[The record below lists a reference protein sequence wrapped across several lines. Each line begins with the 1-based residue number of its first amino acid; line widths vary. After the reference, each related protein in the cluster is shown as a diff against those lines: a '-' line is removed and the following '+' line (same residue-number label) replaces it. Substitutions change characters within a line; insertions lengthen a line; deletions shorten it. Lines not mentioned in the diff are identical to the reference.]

1 MLKYHRPADAAPP
14 PTQERADAFDAL
26 TDLFLGEVT
35 AEPIAGCNNSTVVAP
50 GGGSGE
56 RTTPPPCDEPLASMR
71 LEIDRDDDAE
81 VSEQE
86 TIGWKPMARTKAQP
100 CEPSLPEMP
109 VVELMVLGHLPLMGS
124 AWAGQYVR
132 HLAARDGAG
141 VVVVRLGVGRA
152 RVELVDPRAAAQSTP
167 VLGDF
172 AAAIRAGLHGAKR
185 VVVQVGGGDD
195 EPPRGCEQCDR
206 ITLLTSSDEAG
217 VVAAYRLL
225 KRLASVVTAGSPVE
239 HDCTIGVAA
248 MGCDESRAAGM
259 WRRLMEAGQSFL
271 GVHIEPAGCI
281 ERIDSGPGS
290 AMLFEGAWGG
300 GIAGIIDLV
309 EASADEDAAAAQVG
323 ISRGPLEA
331 LEVVTAR
338 VAEVVA
344 AATPRTV
351 IVPPAKMPE
360 PVAVPKPVAL
370 IEPPTVTS
378 HVSMAAPVM
387 AVEHSPTAAAPA
399 FPTPMPA
406 AAAKTPPA
414 TDEFDL
420 CVLVPGT
427 TSMAARCPFD
437 EGVQLAVDGGGQL
450 HLMLL
455 DHAASPSETNRTEQ
469 ACSRLT
475 AVGAW
480 AGLNAKLLAL
490 TMPGGPRLDP
500 SRTAVSHL
508 FTSSPA
514 AARRLL
520 DSSVRVHAMMPAS
533 AQVAGWVCA
542 ALN

>member
-1 MLKYHRPADAAPP
+1 MLKYHRPADAP

-35 AEPIAGCNNSTVVAP
+35 AEPIAGCTNSTVVAP
-50 GGGSGE
+50 SGGE
-56 RTTPPPCDEPLASMR
+56 RSAPPPADEPLATMR
-71 LEIDRDDDAE
+71 LEIDRD
-81 VSEQE
+81 SEAGAQVQD
-86 TIGWKPMARTKAQP
+86 TINWKTVTREEAQP
-100 CEPSLPEMP
+100 GEPSSPEMP
-109 VVELMVLGHLPLMGS
+109 VIELMVLGHLPLMGS

-132 HLAARDGAG
+132 HLAARDGSG

-152 RVELVDPRAAAQSTP
+152 RVELVDPRASVQATQ

-172 AAAIRAGLHGAKR
+172 ASAIHAGLHNAKR
-185 VVVQVGGGDD
+185 VVVQVSSSDD

-225 KRLASVVTAGSPVE
+225 KRLASVLTAGTPAE
-239 HDCTIGVAA
+239 HDCAIGVAA
-248 MGCDESRAAGM
+248 MGCDETRAAGM

-290 AMLFEGAWGG
+290 AMLFDGAWGG

-309 EASADEDAAAAQVG
+309 QASADEDAAAAQVG

-351 IVPPAKMPE
+351 IVPPAKSPE
-360 PVAVPKPVAL
+360 PVAA
-370 IEPPTVTS
+370 
-378 HVSMAAPVM
+378 VM
-387 AVEHSPTAAAPA
+387 PTASIKPPPAIAPA
-399 FPTPMPA
+399 DMTMLVMGVEPASMMASPAAPTPMSTTTVT
-406 AAAKTPPA
+406 K
-414 TDEFDL
+414 EFDL
-420 CVLVPGT
+420 CVLVSGT
-427 TSMAARCPFD
+427 TPMAARCPFD
-437 EGVQLAVDGGGQL
+437 EDVQFAVDGDGRL

-455 DHAASPSETNRTEQ
+455 DHPHAAGEIHRTEQ

-490 TMPGGPRLDP
+490 TMPNGPRLDA
-500 SRTAVSHL
+500 SRTPVSHL

-542 ALN
+542 SLN

>member
-1 MLKYHRPADAAPP
+1 MLKYHRPADAFAPTP
-14 PTQERADAFDAL
+14 QDRGDAFDAL

-35 AEPIAGCNNSTVVAP
+35 AEPIAGCTNSTVIAP
-50 GGGSGE
+50 GSGGGE
-56 RTTPPPCDEPLASMR
+56 RASLAPGDEPLAVIHR
-71 LEIDRDDDAE
+71 EIDRDGIAE
-81 VSEQE
+81 SFEGDSLGRMSVSHARA
-86 TIGWKPMARTKAQP
+86 PMSDP
-100 CEPSLPEMP
+100 PSPDVP

-152 RVELVDPRAAAQSTP
+152 RVELVDPPAAGQSTP
-167 VLGDF
+167 VLGEF
-172 AAAIRAGLHGAKR
+172 AAAIRAGLHGARR

-195 EPPRGCEQCDR
+195 EPPRGCEKCDR

-225 KRLASVVTAGSPVE
+225 KRLAAVVTAGSPAE
-239 HDCTIGVAA
+239 HDCVIGVAA
-248 MGCDESRAAGM
+248 MGCDEARAAGM
-259 WRRLMEAGQSFL
+259 WRRLIEAGQSFL

-290 AMLFEGAWGG
+290 AMLFDGAWGG

-331 LEVVTAR
+331 LEVVSAR

-344 AATPRTV
+344 AAAPRTV
-351 IVPPAKMPE
+351 IVPPAKTPE
-360 PVAVPKPVAL
+360 LGAVALPVADLA
-370 IEPPTVTS
+370 PPTPAPAVRA
-378 HVSMAAPVM
+378 AAPVM
-387 AVEHSPTAAAPA
+387 AAEAVAAMTAATAPA
-399 FPTPMPA
+399 MPPTGD
-406 AAAKTPPA
+406 TVN
-414 TDEFDL
+414 L

-427 TSMAARCPFD
+427 TPMAARCPFD

-455 DHAASPSETNRTEQ
+455 DHADSPSETNRTEQ

-490 TMPGGPRLDP
+490 TMPGGPRLDASLP
-500 SRTAVSHL
+500 AMSHL